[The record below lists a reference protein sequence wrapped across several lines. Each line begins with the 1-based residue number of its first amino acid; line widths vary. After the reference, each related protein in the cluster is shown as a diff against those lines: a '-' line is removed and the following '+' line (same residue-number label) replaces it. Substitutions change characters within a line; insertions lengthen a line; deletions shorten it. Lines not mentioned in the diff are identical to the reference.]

1 MKLSALKAK
10 NLSIFTSVQAKKNG
24 ISPQLLTHY
33 IKKGLIER
41 ISHGVYRLTDEPAA
55 FDLESLI
62 AEKLKAVP
70 RGVIGL
76 KTALRL
82 YGLTEEI
89 PGEIDIIV
97 PSTNI
102 PKRKL
107 EDVLLHPTKTEI
119 YRTDVKTLRGIPV
132 TSLER
137 TFVDLLRAGE
147 SLSMVLNAYRDA
159 KGKKL
164 SISLTKL
171 KKLGTMFHTRRKVDM
186 LVEAIM

>member
-1 MKLSALKAK
+1 MKLSTLKAK
-10 NLSIFTSVQAKKNG
+10 NLSIFTATQAKKCG
-24 ISPQLLTHY
+24 ISPQLLAHY
-33 IKKGLIER
+33 QKKGLIER
-41 ISHGVYRLTDEPAA
+41 VSHGVYRLTDEPAA

-62 AEKLKAVP
+62 AEKLKAIP

-82 YGLTEEI
+82 YGLTEEV
-89 PGEIDIIV
+89 PGEIDILV

-107 EDVLLHPTKTEI
+107 EDVLLHPTKAEI
-119 YRTDVKTLRGIPV
+119 YRTDVKKLHGIPV

-137 TFVDLLRAGE
+137 TLVDLLRTGE
-147 SLSMVLNAYRDA
+147 PLSTVLNAYREA
-159 KGKKL
+159 KAKKL

-171 KKLGTMFHTRRKVDM
+171 KKLGTLFHARRKVDM
-186 LVEAIM
+186 LVEALV

>member
-10 NLSIFTSVQAKKNG
+10 NLSVFTATQAKKCG
-24 ISPQLLTHY
+24 ISPQLLAHY
-33 IKKGLIER
+33 LKQGLIER
-41 ISHGVYRLTDEPAA
+41 VSHGVYRLADEPAA

-62 AEKLKAVP
+62 VEKLKAIP

-82 YGLTEEI
+82 YGLTEEV
-89 PGEIDIIV
+89 PGEIDILV

-119 YRTDVKTLRGIPV
+119 YRIDVKKLRGIPV

-137 TFVDLLRAGE
+137 TLVDLLRTGE
-147 SLSMVLNAYRDA
+147 SLSMVLNAYREA

-171 KKLGTMFHTRRKVDM
+171 KKLGSLFHARRKVDM
-186 LVEAIM
+186 LVEALV